1 MASLENNKIRQNM
14 AVPKKR
20 SIIIIAVALAIT
32 AFVVIGASQGGGSF
46 GGYPVILLCAILAYG
61 INWLAFVPANIFQTE
76 KFYDLTGSITYLS
89 VIFVALF
96 LTARFDDYSILMASM
111 VVIWALRL
119 GSFLFIRVIK
129 DGADNRF
136 DDIKPDFL
144 RFLATWTLQALWVV
158 VAAAPALV
166 AIASSHPLQIT
177 TLAWVGLAV
186 WLFGFSFEVIADH
199 QKRVFRTA
207 HPERTTFIKTG
218 LWAYSRHPNYFGEI
232 TLWFGISIAAIP
244 ALQGWQF
251 VTLISPIFVML
262 LLTKLSGVPM
272 LEAKAEERWKDDE
285 DYQAYKANTPILWP
299 KIK

>member
-1 MASLENNKIRQNM
+1 M

-32 AFVVIGASQGGGSF
+32 TLVVLGASQSGAVYA
-46 GGYPVILLCAILAYG
+46 GYPVVVLCAILAYG

-76 KFYDLTGSITYLS
+76 KFYDLTGSVTYIS
-89 VIFVALF
+89 VISVALF
-96 LTARFDDYSILMASM
+96 LSARFDTYSILMASM

-119 GSFLFIRVIK
+119 GSFLFIRVMK

-144 RFLATWTLQALWVV
+144 RFLATWTLQGLWVV
-158 VAAAPALV
+158 VAAAPALA
-166 AIASSHPLQIT
+166 AIASNNEVKIT
-177 TLAWVGLAV
+177 GLAWVGLAI
-186 WLFGFSFEVIADH
+186 WLFGFLFEVIADH

-207 HPERTTFIKTG
+207 NPERKTFIKSG
-218 LWAYSRHPNYFGEI
+218 LWKYSRHPNYFGEI

-251 VTLISPIFVML
+251 VTLISPIFVTL

-272 LEAKAEERWKDDE
+272 LEAKADERWKDDK
-285 DYQAYKANTPILWP
+285 DYQAYKANTPVLWP
-299 KIK
+299 KFK